1 MDDSIYSEAVINRF
15 MLKNLFFNDA
25 TLKKYYDND
34 DLTNFRKRLY
44 RLHKKDSMEKIV
56 YAYVTDSIRD
66 IVYRMVGELSDFLKT
81 SGDLVISGGEAFNYY
96 IERKDRIITSDIDT
110 KFVPRFKY
118 DSKYFGK
125 LQAIKVLLWNK
136 LGEIASKYDREIRS
150 RFSKKTKLEKFL
162 GFGFAEKGPFVTR
175 RYILIKKK
183 KSGDGPEPSKMN
195 VFIDVELFALDLK
208 TRYFSP
214 AKGQIVEKTIG
225 GILDIPFMRP
235 GEFGFE
241 VVETKK
247 KGVTYRNRL
256 TGTIVRDDRIY
267 VAGRRFLLDDV
278 YLMQKLGL
286 RPEKREKDR
295 QRMVKLSKII
305 SSNVSINSSDTIE
318 SIYQKIHKLPMTIPR
333 RRKTDGRVN
342 MKAATAVNP
351 RKYLTYTTPPDEE
364 RLSRQFVIGLK
375 ASTKGVSVPGFQKTK
390 GNQRFNINDR
400 IWRTSKNKNYVKNE
414 YNFRPSTGGKIP
426 EKFNILKT
434 LYGYRPTRDDWVPKQ
449 VLLKAAQI
457 PFVGLKK

>member
-1 MDDSIYSEAVINRF
+1 MDDNIYSEAVINRF

-25 TLKKYYDND
+25 TLKRYYEND
-34 DLTNFRKRLY
+34 DVANFRKRLH
-44 RLHKKDSMEKIV
+44 RLHKKESLEKIV

-66 IVYRMVGELSDFLKT
+66 IVYRMVGELSDFLKS
-81 SGDLVISGGEAFNYY
+81 SGDLVVSGGEAFNYY
-96 IERKDRIITSDIDT
+96 IDRKDRIITSDIDT

-125 LQAIKVLLWNK
+125 LQAVKVLLWNK
-136 LGEIASKYDREIRS
+136 LGEIASKYDKEIRS
-150 RFSKKTKLEKFL
+150 RFTRTTKLEKFL
-162 GFGFAEKGPFVTR
+162 GLGFAEKGPFVTR

-183 KSGDGPEPSKMN
+183 KAGNGPEPAKMN

-214 AKGQIVEKTIG
+214 AKGHIVENTMG

-256 TGTIVRDDRIY
+256 TGTIIRDDRIY

-305 SSNVSINSSDTIE
+305 SSKVSVHPSDTIE
-318 SIYQKIHKLPMTIPR
+318 SIYQKVSKLPMTPAR
-333 RRKTDGRVN
+333 QRKLDGRVN
-342 MKAATAVNP
+342 MKAALTVNP
-351 RKYLTYTTPPDEE
+351 RKYMAHTTPPDEE
-364 RLSRQFVIGLK
+364 RVSRQFVIGLK
-375 ASTKGVSVPGFQKTK
+375 ASTKSVSVPGFQKTK
-390 GNQRFNINDR
+390 GNQRFNINDQ

-414 YNFRPSTGGKIP
+414 YDFRPSTGGKVP
-426 EKFNILKT
+426 EKFNLIKT
-434 LYGYRPTRDDWVPKQ
+434 LYGYRPARDNWVPKQ
-449 VLLKAAQI
+449 VLLKSAQI

>member
-25 TLKKYYDND
+25 TLKRYYEKD
-34 DLTNFRKRLY
+34 DVSNFRKRLH
-44 RLHKKDSMEKIV
+44 RLHKKESLEKMV
-56 YAYVTDSIRD
+56 YAYVTDTIRD
-66 IVYRMVGELSDFLKT
+66 VVYRMVGELSEFLKT

-96 IERKDRIITSDIDT
+96 IERNDRIITSDIDT
-110 KFVPRFKY
+110 KFVPSFKY

-125 LQAIKVLLWNK
+125 LQAVKVLLWNK
-136 LGEIASKYDREIRS
+136 LGEIASKYDKEIHA
-150 RFSKKTKLEKFL
+150 RFSAKTKVAKFL
-162 GFGFAEKGPFVTR
+162 GLGFAEKGPYVTR

-183 KSGDGPEPSKMN
+183 KTGNGPEPSRTN

-208 TRYFSP
+208 TRYFSI
-214 AKGQIVEKTIG
+214 AKGQIVERPVG

-247 KGVTYRNRL
+247 KGVTYRNRM
-256 TGTIVRDDRIY
+256 TGTIVRDDRIF

-286 RPEKREKDR
+286 RPEKKEKDR

-305 SSNVSINSSDTIE
+305 SSKVSINSSDTIE
-318 SIYQKIHKLPMTIPR
+318 SIYAKIHKIPMTAAR
-333 RRKTDGRVN
+333 RRRLDGRVN
-342 MKAATAVNP
+342 MKSAATVNP
-351 RKYLTYTTPPDEE
+351 RKYIAYTSPPDEE
-364 RLSRQFVIGLK
+364 RVSRQFVVGLK
-375 ASTKGVSVPGFQKTK
+375 ASTKSVRVPGFQQTK
-390 GNQRFNINDR
+390 GDQRFNINNQL
-400 IWRTSKNKNYVKNE
+400 WRTSKDKNYVKNE
-414 YNFRPSTGGKIP
+414 YNFRPSTGGKVP

-434 LYGYRPTRDDWVPKQ
+434 LYGYRPARDSWVPKS
-449 VLLKAAQI
+449 VLLKSAQI

>member
-1 MDDSIYSEAVINRF
+1 
-15 MLKNLFFNDA
+15 
-25 TLKKYYDND
+25 
-34 DLTNFRKRLY
+34 
-44 RLHKKDSMEKIV
+44 
-56 YAYVTDSIRD
+56 
-66 IVYRMVGELSDFLKT
+66 
-81 SGDLVISGGEAFNYY
+81 
-96 IERKDRIITSDIDT
+96 
-110 KFVPRFKY
+110 
-118 DSKYFGK
+118 
-125 LQAIKVLLWNK
+125 
-136 LGEIASKYDREIRS
+136 
-150 RFSKKTKLEKFL
+150 
-162 GFGFAEKGPFVTR
+162 
-175 RYILIKKK
+175 
-183 KSGDGPEPSKMN
+183 
-195 VFIDVELFALDLK
+195 
-208 TRYFSP
+208 
-214 AKGQIVEKTIG
+214 
-225 GILDIPFMRP
+225 
-235 GEFGFE
+235 
-241 VVETKK
+241 
-247 KGVTYRNRL
+247 
-256 TGTIVRDDRIY
+256 
-267 VAGRRFLLDDV
+267 
-278 YLMQKLGL
+278 MQKLGL

-434 LYGYRPTRDDWVPKQ
+434 LYGYRPTRDNWVPKQ